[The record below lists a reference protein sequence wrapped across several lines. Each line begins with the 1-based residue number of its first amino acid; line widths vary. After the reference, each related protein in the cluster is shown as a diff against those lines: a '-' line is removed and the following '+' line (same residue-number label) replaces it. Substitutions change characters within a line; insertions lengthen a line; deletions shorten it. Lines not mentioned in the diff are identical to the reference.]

1 MMQPVGGMGRI
12 GEAFGRELGGT
23 ITYRRGSSRTAPH
36 RQWRAHRL
44 ARRRTGRERAI
55 EAPLVVVTIPLP
67 VLRTIPAD
75 FSPDIRAAIEA
86 VDYVPAVKV
95 AFQAERRFWELDDAI
110 YGGIS
115 WTTRDITQVWYP
127 SAGIHQR
134 KGILVGAYIWS
145 DDARREVRRD
155 VARRAPRGRTGR
167 RRTAAPGLSPASDQ
181 GRVRRME
188 EHPVQ
193 RIGLGGMEP

>member
-23 ITYRRGSSRTAPH
+23 ITYGAEVRALRRS
-36 RQWRAHRL
+36 
-44 ARRRTGRERAI
+44 RRRRARSSG
-55 EAPLVVVTIPLP
+55 ATAGPGANARSRRRWWWSPS
-67 VLRTIPAD
+67 RSRCCATIPAD
-75 FSPDIRAAIEA
+75 FAPDIRAAIEA
-86 VDYVPAVKV
+86 VDYVPAVKI

-145 DDARREVRRD
+145 DDLGEKF
-155 VARRAPRGRTGR
+155 
-167 RRTAAPGLSPASDQ
+167 AAMSPAARLEAALAD
-181 GRVRRME
+181 GERL
-188 EHPVQ
+188 HPD
-193 RIGLGGMEP
+193 